1 MGQNKLGARTSN
13 HKISTELISYPNKL
27 PKKPK
32 GLGYGSQL
40 SSGGACKIGSLTLI
54 TILNT
59 LKQLK
64 PNTPF

>member
-27 PKKPK
+27 HIKPM

-40 SSGGACKIGSLTLI
+40 SSREACEIGSLTLMSQYKVPSDDD
-54 TILNT
+54 LRCQN
-59 LKQLK
+59 
-64 PNTPF
+64 